1 MHPVFRPVLA
11 ATALAFGVS
20 QGAWAFCGFYVASDG
35 PTPFN
40 DASKVVL
47 ARQGSRTT
55 ITMSSD
61 VSGAPKDFALVVP
74 VPTVIERK
82 QVRVIQSAT
91 IDHLDQY
98 SVPRLVE
105 YHDADPCAPPMPPM
119 VMRAVPTPAPAAAVP
134 APAGALGV
142 KVEAEY
148 SVGEYDIQVLSARD
162 SSGLVT
168 YLNSRNYRIPD
179 GADPVIGSYLKQN
192 MHFFVAKVNLARM
205 NTGTTSF
212 LRPIQVDY
220 ESSKFMLPIRLGTV
234 NARGPQDMIVLA
246 LTERGRVETTNYPT
260 RRMPTGTNIPL
271 YVKDDFNG
279 FYRAVF
285 DRQVQD
291 AEGQATFLEYA
302 WNMGACD
309 PCSAPPLAN
318 DELRELGA
326 GWVPAGRYGAQPV
339 FLTRLHVRYDRAHF
353 PEDLALQETG
363 DRDSYQARYVMT
375 HPFTGAA
382 SCEAGRRYKATL
394 PGRFR
399 DEARNVVELT
409 NWSYDDVKR
418 RMDEAGERVP

>member
-1 MHPVFRPVLA
+1 MRLVVA
-11 ATALAFGVS
+11 ATALAFGFS
-20 QGAWAFCGFYVASDG
+20 QGAWAFCGFYVASAG

-47 ARQGSRTT
+47 ARQGERTT

-74 VPTVIERK
+74 VPTVVERN

-105 YHDADPCAPPMPPM
+105 YYDADPCAPPPMPM
-119 VMRAVPTPAPAAAVP
+119 ISRALPSPVPGGAAPA
-134 APAGALGV
+134 AGALGV

-179 GADPVIGSYLKQN
+179 GAGPVIGSYLRQN
-192 MHFFVAKVNLARM
+192 MHFFVAKVNLARV
-205 NTGTTSF
+205 NAGGTTF

-220 ESSKFMLPIRLGTV
+220 ASPKFTLPIRLGTV

-246 LTERGRVETTNYPT
+246 LTERGRVETTNYAT
-260 RRMPTGTNIPL
+260 RRVPTGTDIPL

-309 PCSAPPLAN
+309 PCSAPPMAN

-326 GWVPAGRYGAQPV
+326 AWVPTAA
-339 FLTRLHVRYDRAHF
+339 T
-353 PEDLALQETG
+353 
-363 DRDSYQARYVMT
+363 AR
-375 HPFTGAA
+375 
-382 SCEAGRRYKATL
+382 SRC
-394 PGRFR
+394 
-399 DEARNVVELT
+399 
-409 NWSYDDVKR
+409 S
-418 RMDEAGERVP
+418 

>member
-1 MHPVFRPVLA
+1 MRFIAVLV
-11 ATALAFGVS
+11 ALTFGWS
-20 QGAWAFCGFYVASDG
+20 QGAWAFCGFYVASAG

-47 ARQGSRTT
+47 ARQGQRTT

-61 VSGAPKDFALVVP
+61 VSGAPKDFALVIP
-74 VPTVIERK
+74 VPTVVERN
-82 QVRVIQSAT
+82 QVRVVQSAT
-91 IDHLDQY
+91 VEHLDQY
-98 SVPRLVE
+98 SLPRLVE
-105 YHDADPCAPPMPPM
+105 YHDADPCAPPLRPM
-119 VMRAVPTPAPAAAVP
+119 MLRAVP
-134 APAGALGV
+134 APTAPAMPRTRDLGV
-142 KVEAEY
+142 RVEAEY
-148 SVGEYDIQVLSARD
+148 SVGEYDIQVLSAQD

-168 YLNSRNYRIPD
+168 YLNSRHYRIPD
-179 GADPVIGSYLKQN
+179 GAGPVIGSYLRQG
-192 MHFFVAKVNLARM
+192 MHFFVAKVNLARVS
-205 NTGTTSF
+205 TGGTTF

-220 ESSKFMLPIRLGTV
+220 SSPKFMLPIRLGTV

-260 RRMPTGTNIPL
+260 RRMPTGTAIPV
-271 YVKDDFNG
+271 YVKDGFND

-291 AEGQATFLEYA
+291 ADGQATFLEYA
-302 WNMGACD
+302 WDMGACD

-326 GWVPAGRYGAQPV
+326 NWVQAGRYVAQPV

-363 DRDSYQARYVMT
+363 DRENYQARYVMT
-375 HPFTGAA
+375 HAWTGAA
-382 SCEAGRRYKATL
+382 ACEAGRRYTASL
-394 PGRFR
+394 PNRYR
-399 DEARNVVELT
+399 QEARNVVELT

-418 RMDEAGERVP
+418 RMDATGAQVP